1 MDRLDQINSFNRFA
15 QVSRETIKTLSVF
28 EKLLINENKSLN
40 LIGKSTVNQIWQRHI
55 LDSFQVIDFIDKN
68 QKYIVDIGT
77 GAGFPGLILA
87 IIGRDR
93 KLPLKIKLFEKSS
106 KKVIFLNKII
116 RELDLNAEVA
126 NKNIF
131 DEEVKLLEDVFV
143 TRAFKPL
150 KIFLELMHKKANNLK
165 KIFIFQ
171 GKTGKSELL
180 EASKTWDIEYK
191 QSRSVTSN
199 DSFILEILK
208 LKKKIE

>member
-1 MDRLDQINSFNRFA
+1 MVKSSQIDAFTRFT
-15 QVSRETIKTLSVF
+15 QVSRETITSLKIY
-28 EKLLINENKSLN
+28 EKLLIEANKNLN
-40 LIGKSTVNQIWQRHI
+40 LIEKSTINDVWERHF
-55 LDSFQVIDFIDKN
+55 LDSAQVIDFIDKN

-131 DEEVKLLEDVFV
+131 DELGYPKIGYFYNHFRNLPKMQKYLNSIFYKLPY
-143 TRAFKPL
+143 T
-150 KIFLELMHKKANNLK
+150 N
-165 KIFIFQ
+165 
-171 GKTGKSELL
+171 KS
-180 EASKTWDIEYK
+180 ARFGSGINGKTWDHNTQKDE
-191 QSRSVTSN
+191 TS
-199 DSFILEILK
+199 LEIL
-208 LKKKIE
+208 IN